1 MKRKKEKEEQTDPK
15 TANDFLKEKAKTN
28 ESTEDESDSDN
39 DTLPSEDDSD
49 IESYATPNFTPKPS
63 FFHQSP
69 FTDPSVTPRSI
80 SSASLKMT
88 EKEEQWKLTVQR
100 RQKRSNI
107 SSPEGQNQGKV
118 SKKELKE

>member
-49 IESYATPNFTPKPS
+49 IESYATPKPS

-80 SSASLKMT
+80 SSASSKMT
-88 EKEEQWKLTVQR
+88 EKEEQWKLTVQK

-107 SSPEGQNQGKV
+107 SSPEGQNLGKF
-118 SKKELKE
+118 SKKN